1 MEILNVLTRV
11 RKSITANTL
20 IFTKNVEN
28 GYKKEKGQIVLV
40 CLADG
45 VRVRLKNRMMIK
57 FLTTLLDYVD
67 IRTLRI
73 DRMVIKMG
81 VHNG

>member
-1 MEILNVLTRV
+1 MEILNVLTRG

-28 GYKKEKGQIVLV
+28 GYKKERSPVVLV

-45 VRVRLKNRMMIK
+45 ARVRLKNRMMIK